1 MITKPTF
8 TFSWDNNKQKPTQ
21 STAFKKRNKTKSL
34 QIDELNETRSNAAN
48 KLQKTSDIVPENTA
62 ELSSNKHVKRKKRK
76 DKLLAKQLLKEGVN
90 VDVSKLNN
98 DNQTKNYAL
107 FTESSKRL
115 HINVSSGKS
124 VSEDVFAT
132 SDRQFNNLDIH
143 RHLVSN
149 LEKIDFKTLTNVQEK
164 AIPIVMSG
172 KNCLIRS
179 QTGSGKTL
187 AYAVPILDALQSISP
202 RIKRTDG
209 VQALIVL
216 PTRELALQTHELFN
230 KINTF
235 QWIVTGHLCG
245 GENRKS
251 EKDRLRKGINILIG
265 TPGRLLD
272 HALHTSCFNLSKIR
286 CLVLDEAD
294 RLLDMGFRKD
304 VISLVEQIDKAK
316 SNSEYDPMAM
326 IKNQTKSNNTE
337 SSGDDEESLP
347 ILKDVNSKD
356 RQTILLSATLNKDV
370 SELAN
375 FAMKNHVYIDALVD
389 QGNSTFSS
397 GEIQDFIIP
406 NTVKQEFMI
415 TFVKHRLFTLS
426 ALIVAKSKQ
435 NSKLFVFMA
444 SSHMVEFHYDL
455 FTKYL
460 RNMPKD
466 RSVVKRSD
474 YKGDKVI
481 EFEDDVLED
490 DEEKTKSLSIRSSL
504 NCTVLWIKR
513 LGSKSLLRLGRLRKV
528 SSFVRHIRFPNT
540 DVAARGL
547 DVPEADCIIQY
558 TPPQSDKDYLHRV
571 GRTGRAGKH
580 GSAIIFLTH
589 EEQEYVSHLREYKVF
604 LSNRDPNEYLKHLCE
619 LMDQPNLEEAATALQ
634 RYFESKIANDKELRK
649 SACFGN
655 VCFGCI
661 SHVKI
666 DYPFSAYSTWSRF
679 YNSYPTK
686 LRRIF
691 NFKNVNLGHY
701 VTSFALTITPT
712 EVAQIVRGQVANV
725 EKPRLNKKL
734 ALHE

>member
-62 ELSSNKHVKRKKRK
+62 ELSK
-76 DKLLAKQLLKEGVN
+76 GVN

-164 AIPIVMSG
+164 AIPIVMAVKTAWYVG
-172 KNCLIRS
+172 DIRS

-230 KINTF
+230 KINV
-235 QWIVTGHLCG
+235 I
-245 GENRKS
+245 
-251 EKDRLRKGINILIG
+251 
-265 TPGRLLD
+265 
-272 HALHTSCFNLSKIR
+272 
-286 CLVLDEAD
+286 LDEAD

-397 GEIQDFIIP
+397 GKPKI
-406 NTVKQEFMI
+406 
-415 TFVKHRLFTLS
+415 
-426 ALIVAKSKQ
+426 
-435 NSKLFVFMA
+435 
-444 SSHMVEFHYDL
+444 SS
-455 FTKYL
+455 
-460 RNMPKD
+460 
-466 RSVVKRSD
+466 S
-474 YKGDKVI
+474 
-481 EFEDDVLED
+481 
-490 DEEKTKSLSIRSSL
+490 
-504 NCTVLWIKR
+504 
-513 LGSKSLLRLGRLRKV
+513 
-528 SSFVRHIRFPNT
+528 
-540 DVAARGL
+540 
-547 DVPEADCIIQY
+547 
-558 TPPQSDKDYLHRV
+558 
-571 GRTGRAGKH
+571 RTR
-580 GSAIIFLTH
+580 
-589 EEQEYVSHLREYKVF
+589 
-604 LSNRDPNEYLKHLCE
+604 
-619 LMDQPNLEEAATALQ
+619 
-634 RYFESKIANDKELRK
+634 
-649 SACFGN
+649 
-655 VCFGCI
+655 
-661 SHVKI
+661 
-666 DYPFSAYSTWSRF
+666 
-679 YNSYPTK
+679 
-686 LRRIF
+686 
-691 NFKNVNLGHY
+691 
-701 VTSFALTITPT
+701 
-712 EVAQIVRGQVANV
+712 
-725 EKPRLNKKL
+725 
-734 ALHE
+734 

>member
-124 VSEDVFAT
+124 VSED
-132 SDRQFNNLDIH
+132 
-143 RHLVSN
+143 
-149 LEKIDFKTLTNVQEK
+149 
-164 AIPIVMSG
+164 
-172 KNCLIRS
+172 IRS

-397 GEIQDFIIP
+397 GETQDFIIP

-481 EFEDDVLED
+481 EFEDDVVED
-490 DEEKTKSLSIRSSL
+490 DEGEDEIVVDTEFFKLHGSMDQKIRKQVF
-504 NCTVLWIKR
+504 TAFRKAKKGVLIC
-513 LGSKSLLRLGRLRKV
+513 
-528 SSFVRHIRFPNT
+528 T

>member
-230 KINTF
+230 KINVN
-235 QWIVTGHLCG
+235 ISMDCDGHLCG

-389 QGNSTFSS
+389 QGNSTSTS
-397 GEIQDFIIP
+397 GETQDFIIP

-490 DEEKTKSLSIRSSL
+490 DEGEDEIVVDTEFFKLHGSMDQKIRKQVF
-504 NCTVLWIKR
+504 TAFRKAKKGVLIC
-513 LGSKSLLRLGRLRKV
+513 
-528 SSFVRHIRFPNT
+528 T

-649 SACFGN
+649 SACFGK
-655 VCFGCI
+655 CFYFLFF
-661 SHVKI
+661 I